1 MMKWVLR
8 EIFERVARGQSAVL
22 RVVFA
27 DSTAWQGRPGEP
39 EITILFRTRAAERRT
54 VLLGYVGFFEAYFDG
69 DINILGDRAVGGL
82 MRMAFCRWLPLPGQS
97 VAVGKTP
104 LSGVAQRQS

>member
-1 MMKWVLR
+1 MMKWFLQ

-27 DSTAWQGRPGEP
+27 DGAAWQSRPGRPEV
-39 EITILFRTRAAERRT
+39 TILFRKRAAERRT

-69 DINILGDRAVGGL
+69 AINILRRSRCRRVDAHGI
-82 MRMAFCRWLPLPGQS
+82 CRWLPLSGQS
-97 VAVGKTP
+97 A
-104 LSGVAQRQS
+104 A